1 MRSTLVS
8 MARSMRRIR
17 LSGSSGIPELT
28 GDGPELQSATP
39 VSGAGV
45 NSGRRAMLAS
55 LNRFLNSTW
64 FRHWLYAT
72 CLFWIAG
79 QIWHV
84 RYEPIPWWTNG
95 YTLTGTALLISF
107 AVGLAGRRRLR

>member
-1 MRSTLVS
+1 MLV
-8 MARSMRRIR
+8 
-17 LSGSSGIPELT
+17 
-28 GDGPELQSATP
+28 
-39 VSGAGV
+39 
-45 NSGRRAMLAS
+45 S
-55 LNRFLNSTW
+55 LNRFLDSSW

-79 QIWHV
+79 ATWHV

-107 AVGLAGRRRLR
+107 AVGLAWVAVAFFFKRAFKALA